1 MRLKGTVA
9 SLGPKIKGK
18 ARMINSPQD
27 IFEVQEGEIIIT
39 RGADM
44 DLTVLFTK
52 IAGIVTEEG
61 GIMQHAAILAREFNI
76 PCLVTVPKV
85 ADLIKTG
92 QIITLDTQRGE
103 IKTSPYE

>member
-1 MRLKGTVA
+1 MKLKGTPA
-9 SLGPKIKGK
+9 SLGPKTEGK
-18 ARMINSPQD
+18 ARVIKSHKD

-39 RGADM
+39 SSADM

-52 IAGIVTEEG
+52 IAGVVTEEG

-76 PCLVTVPKV
+76 PCLVAVPKV

-92 QIITLDTQRGE
+92 QVISLDVRRGE
-103 IKTSPYE
+103 IALKKES